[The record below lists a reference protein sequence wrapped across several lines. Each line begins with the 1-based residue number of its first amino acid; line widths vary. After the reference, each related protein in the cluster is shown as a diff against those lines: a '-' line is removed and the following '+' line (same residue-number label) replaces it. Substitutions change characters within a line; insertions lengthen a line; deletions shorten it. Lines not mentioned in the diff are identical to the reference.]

1 MKYTTILG
9 IDISKLTF
17 DVATKE
23 GEHSKFDNTLEGFT
37 IFSNTIAK
45 DTLCVMEVTGIYHLE
60 LARFLYHNNIA
71 VSVVNPLSVK
81 RFIQMHLK
89 RNKTDKADAAMIAL
103 YATVNQVKPWV
114 VNDEILEKSNDY
126 YRVMEQLIST
136 RASFKNVLDALK
148 AKKSAVEL
156 IQNVKLQVQNL
167 TQEIKKIEL
176 QLIEFI
182 KQYDSS
188 LLTNLKSI
196 KGIGVRTALV
206 LIITTK
212 GFENFE
218 SAKQLASYFGIAP
231 TEKVSGTSVNGS
243 RKISKM
249 GNPLVR
255 KKLFMCSLQ
264 AFRFNKSCSQLYH
277 RLLNKGKS
285 KKLALIAVSNKLL
298 KIAFAIAKSGLPYD
312 ENYKSVNTK
321 IY

>member
-1 MKYTTILG
+1 
-9 IDISKLTF
+9 
-17 DVATKE
+17 
-23 GEHSKFDNTLEGFT
+23 
-37 IFSNTIAK
+37 
-45 DTLCVMEVTGIYHLE
+45 
-60 LARFLYHNNIA
+60 
-71 VSVVNPLSVK
+71 
-81 RFIQMHLK
+81 
-89 RNKTDKADAAMIAL
+89 
-103 YATVNQVKPWV
+103 
-114 VNDEILEKSNDY
+114 
-126 YRVMEQLIST
+126 MEQLIST

-156 IQNVKLQVQNL
+156 IQNLKLQVQNL

-264 AFRFNKSCSQLYH
+264 ASRFNKSCSQLYH